1 MDRAI
6 SPEIKKRRKQ
16 KRILQIIVISFF
28 TGIGFYSL
36 MYLFQP
42 GIAAKNIRVY
52 SVDKGP
58 LEISVYAVGKIVS
71 QEEQVITSPVSSK
84 ILEVYKKAGE
94 KVTKG
99 EALLKL
105 DLETIKTEYET
116 KQEELQM
123 KRNKLELQK
132 ATFENQLSE
141 MQMQIAI
148 DEMQLKRSEVMLYNE
163 KYLDSIGA
171 STADKVRQTEL
182 DYKVKQ
188 MQLEQFKRKFANQ
201 QRTSEAEIKSLEL
214 DYKIARK
221 NIDLMFKTLGEA
233 QIRAPHSA
241 TLTWINDQVGSSVNQ
256 GSDVAI
262 ISDLTRFKIEAEIAD
277 GYADKINSG
286 NRVTVKIGSD
296 KLSGTVSNVTPSVK
310 NGMIKFSV
318 LLAENNHP
326 KLRSGLKVDTY
337 VTHALK
343 EEVLRIGNGS
353 YYIGPG
359 EYDLWIVSEGKAI
372 KKKVILGEGSFEQIE
387 VINGLATG
395 EQVIVSDMSR
405 YQNDKKIRIKN

>member
-6 SPEIKKRRKQ
+6 SPEIKKQRKQ
-16 KRILQIIVISFF
+16 KLILQIIIIFLF
-28 TGIGFYSL
+28 AGIGFYSL
-36 MYLFQP
+36 VYLFQP
-42 GIAAKNIRVY
+42 GIAAKNIRIY
-52 SVDKGP
+52 TVDKGP

-71 QEEQVITSPVSSK
+71 QEEQIITSPVSSK

-94 KVTKG
+94 KVEKG

-132 ATFENQLSE
+132 ATLENQLSE
-141 MQMQIAI
+141 MQMQIEI
-148 DEMQLKRSEVMLYNE
+148 DEMQLRRSKVMLYNE

-171 STADKVRQTEL
+171 STSDKVRQTEL

-188 MQLEQFKRKFANQ
+188 MQFEQFKRKFANQ

-233 QIRAPHSA
+233 QIRAPRSA

-262 ISDLTRFKIEAEIAD
+262 VSDLTRFKIEAEIAD

-286 NRVTVKIGSD
+286 NQVTVKIGNE
-296 KLSGTVSNVTPSVK
+296 KLSGTVNNVTPSVK
-310 NGMIKFSV
+310 NGMIKFTV
-318 LLAENNHP
+318 LLVENNHP
-326 KLRSGLKVDTY
+326 KLRSGLKVDTH
-337 VTHALK
+337 VTYALK

-359 EYDLWIVSEGKAI
+359 EYDLWVVSEGKAY
-372 KKKVILGEGSFEQIE
+372 KKKVMLGEGSFEQVE

-395 EQVIVSDMSR
+395 DQVIVSDMSR